1 MKIFHHYNTKAT
13 PHHKKDRIEK
23 HFKKRKLI
31 MSTTLSYYL
40 DRISKYAGLSSAFL
54 VVVLSLLV
62 AYDTVMR
69 YLFSEGS
76 IALQEIEWHLFDVI
90 FLLGLTYALKHDK
103 HVRVDIFFER
113 YSTES
118 RAIVQIFSMLLLVI
132 PFSLVFLMDALTM
145 LIQSYVQNEISS
157 DPGGLTHRY
166 IIKGVLVLSFI
177 LLVLQ
182 ALSEILKAFQKLE
195 NHKRFLRFLSVV
207 IIVGVLI
214 YTADHYDMAY
224 WLDPVL
230 LMFALS
236 LFLLMTGF
244 QVAFVFAG
252 VALLFA
258 MIDNDVGL
266 ATLEMQPYRTYG
278 IMGNTTLM
286 AVPLFIFMGLILE
299 KSKMAEGLL
308 ISMGRLFGSVRGGLA
323 ISVVLVGA
331 ILAASTGI
339 VGASVVMMS
348 LIALPLM
355 LKHNYSPALASG
367 SIAASGTL
375 GQLIPPS
382 IVLIILGDQ
391 MHLSVGDLFRAA
403 VVPGLLLITLYVIYI
418 LFISTINKD
427 VAPAITSEDA
437 YSSVLKEAFREII
450 PPLLL
455 IGVVLGS
462 IFAGIASPSES
473 AAIGVLGAML
483 LAWSKRN
490 FSYEMVRYAA
500 IETVKLTAMIFM
512 ILIGATAFSL
522 VFNEL
527 GGGDMAMEFFSGDV
541 GEKWMFIFIAMLVIF
556 LLGFFIDFIEIA
568 FVVVPI
574 LVPIV
579 ASFGIDPIWFAILI
593 AMNLQASF
601 LTPPF
606 GFALFYLKGAAGDK
620 VSTEAIYK
628 GVIPFIGLQLLALLI
643 IIAYPDLIYLFGK

>member
-1 MKIFHHYNTKAT
+1 MHANV
-13 PHHKKDRIEK
+13 
-23 HFKKRKLI
+23 
-31 MSTTLSYYL
+31 SYFL
-40 DRISKYAGLSSAFL
+40 DTISKYAGVIAAFL
-54 VVVLSLLV
+54 VVFLSFLV
-62 AYDTVMR
+62 VYDAVMR
-69 YLFSEGS
+69 YLFSAGS

-113 YSTES
+113 YNKET
-118 RAIVQIFSMLLLVI
+118 RAIVQIFSMTLLVV
-132 PFSLVFLMDALTM
+132 PFSVVFLADSIEM
-145 LIQSYVQNEISS
+145 LIQSYVQHEISS

-177 LLVLQ
+177 LLMIQ
-182 ALSEILKAFQKLE
+182 ALSEILKAFAKLE
-195 NHKRFLRFLSVV
+195 STRNFLRLFAV
-207 IIVGVLI
+207 IIIAGILI
-214 YTADHYDMAY
+214 YTADYYDIAY
-224 WLDPVL
+224 WFDPVL
-230 LMFALS
+230 LMFALT
-236 LFLLMTGF
+236 LFLLMAGF

-258 MIDNDVGL
+258 LIDNDLGL
-266 ATLEMQPYRTYG
+266 ATLEMLPYRTYG
-278 IMGNTTLM
+278 IMENNTLM
-286 AVPLFIFMGLILE
+286 AVPLFVFMGLILE

-308 ISMGRLFGSVRGGLA
+308 LSMGKLFGSIRGGLA

-355 LKHNYSPALASG
+355 LKHHYSPALVSG

-382 IVLIILGDQ
+382 IILIILGDQ

-403 VVPGLLLITLYVIYI
+403 VIPGLLLIVLYIIYI
-418 LFISTINKD
+418 LAIAYIKKD
-427 VAPAITSEDA
+427 VAPAITVNES
-437 YSSVLKEAFREII
+437 YGNVLKEALKEIM
-450 PPLLL
+450 PPLFL

-483 LAWSKRN
+483 LAWDKRN
-490 FSYEMVRYAA
+490 FSYEMIRYAA

-527 GGGDMAMEFFSGDV
+527 GGGDMAMEFFAGEM

-574 LVPIV
+574 LVPVV
-579 ASFGIDPIWFAILI
+579 ASFGIDPVWFAILI

-620 VSTEAIYK
+620 VSTGVIYK
-628 GVIPFIGLQLLALLI
+628 GVLPFIGLQLLALI
-643 IIAYPDLIYLFGK
+643 IIIIYPDLIYLFGK

>member
-1 MKIFHHYNTKAT
+1 MKRISMNT
-13 PHHKKDRIEK
+13 
-23 HFKKRKLI
+23 HF
-31 MSTTLSYYL
+31 SYYL
-40 DRISKYAGLSSAFL
+40 DGISKFAGYIAALL
-54 VVVLSLLV
+54 VVILSLLV
-62 AYDTVMR
+62 AYDAGMR

-76 IALQEIEWHLFDVI
+76 IALQEIEWHLFDMI

-113 YSTES
+113 YSSDT
-118 RAIVQIFSMLLLVI
+118 RAIVQILSMLLLVI
-132 PFSLVFLMDALTM
+132 PFSLIFLNDAIDMTY
-145 LIQSYVQNEISS
+145 QSFMQHEISS
-157 DPGGLTHRY
+157 DPGGLTQRWL
-166 IIKGVLVLSFI
+166 IKAMLAFAFVL
-177 LLVLQ
+177 LLLQ
-182 ALSEILKAFQKLE
+182 ALSEILKAYDRLE
-195 NHKRFLRFLSVV
+195 HKTALVKALVV
-207 IIVGVLI
+207 VALLGGLVYL
-214 YTADHYDMAY
+214 AWFNRMAF
-224 WLDPVL
+224 WFDPVF
-230 LMFALS
+230 LMFALA
-236 LFLLMTGF
+236 LVLLMAGF

-252 VALLFA
+252 VALFFA
-258 MIDNDVGL
+258 LITDEVGL
-266 ATLEMQPYRTYG
+266 HVLEMLPYRTYG
-278 IMGNTTLM
+278 IMGNVTLM

-308 ISMGRLFGSVRGGLA
+308 LSMGKLFGQVRGGLA
-323 ISVVLVGA
+323 ISVILVGA

-355 LKHNYSPALASG
+355 LKHQYSPALASG

-403 VVPGLLLITLYVIYI
+403 VVPGLLLIILYVIYI
-418 LFISTINKD
+418 LVVAHFNKEL
-427 VAPAITSEDA
+427 APAIVSDEP
-437 YSSVLKEAFREII
+437 YSDIAKEALKAII

-455 IGVVLGS
+455 IAVVLGS
-462 IFAGIASPSES
+462 IFMGIASPSES
-473 AAIGVLGAML
+473 AAIGVLGAGV
-483 LAWSKRN
+483 LAVFNRT
-490 FSYEMVRYAA
+490 FSLELIRYAA

-522 VFNEL
+522 VFGEL
-527 GGGDMAMEFFSGDV
+527 GGGDMAMEFFAGDI
-541 GEKWMFIFIAMLVIF
+541 GDKWMFILIAMLVIF
-556 LLGFFIDFIEIA
+556 ILGFFIDFIEIA

-579 ASFGIDPIWFAILI
+579 ASFGIDPVWFAILI

-620 VSTEAIYK
+620 VSTGAIYK
-628 GVIPFIGLQLLALLI
+628 GVVPFILLQVLALGI
-643 IIAYPDLIYLFGK
+643 IVMFPDLIYLFGK

>member
-1 MKIFHHYNTKAT
+1 MQETQI
-13 PHHKKDRIEK
+13 
-23 HFKKRKLI
+23 
-31 MSTTLSYYL
+31 SYYL
-40 DRISKYAGLSSAFL
+40 DRISKYAGYLASVL
-54 VVVLSLLV
+54 VVILSLLV
-62 AYDTVMR
+62 AYDAGMR
-69 YLFSEGS
+69 YLFSAGS

-90 FLLGLTYALKHDK
+90 FLLGLSYALKHDK

-113 YSTES
+113 YSQNT
-118 RAIVQIFSMLLLVI
+118 RMIVQILSMLLLVL
-132 PFSLVFLMDALTM
+132 PFSLLFLNDALDMTM
-145 LIQSYVQNEISS
+145 QSYLQDEVSS
-157 DPGGLTHRY
+157 DPGGLTHRWL
-166 IIKGVLVLSFI
+166 IKAMLVLSFVLLI
-177 LLVLQ
+177 LQ
-182 ALSEILKAFQKLE
+182 SLSEILKAYHRIEKKIVLWRTLRIVLLLGTLVYVAWYNRLE
-195 NHKRFLRFLSVV
+195 FWF
-207 IIVGVLI
+207 
-214 YTADHYDMAY
+214 
-224 WLDPVL
+224 DPVFLMFSLALIL
-230 LMFALS
+230 LMA
-236 LFLLMTGF
+236 GF

-258 MIDNDVGL
+258 LIADEVGL
-266 ATLEMQPYRTYG
+266 GVFEMLPYRTYG
-278 IMGNTTLM
+278 IMGNITLM
-286 AVPLFIFMGLILE
+286 AIPLFIFMGLILE
-299 KSKMAEGLL
+299 KSKMAEKLL
-308 ISMGRLFGSVRGGLA
+308 ISMGQLFGQIRGGLA

-355 LKHNYSPALASG
+355 LKHKYSPALASG

-403 VVPGLLLITLYVIYI
+403 VVPGLLLIVLYI
-418 LFISTINKD
+418 LYILMVSYFNKEI
-427 VAPAITSEDA
+427 APAIVSDEP
-437 YSSVLKEAFREII
+437 YGNVVKEALKAIL

-455 IGVVLGS
+455 IGAVLGS
-462 IFAGIASPSES
+462 IFAGIASPTES
-473 AAIGVLGAML
+473 ASIGVLGAMV
-483 LAWSKRN
+483 LAAYN
-490 FSYEMVRYAA
+490 GAFSFELIRYAS
-500 IETVKLTAMIFM
+500 IETVKLTSMIFM

-527 GGGDMAMEFFSGDV
+527 GGGDMALEFFAGDL
-541 GEKWMFIFIAMLVIF
+541 GDKWTFILIAMLVIF

-620 VSTEAIYK
+620 VSTRAIYK
-628 GVIPFIGLQLLALLI
+628 GVIPFILLQVLALGI
-643 IIAYPDLIYLFGK
+643 IVLFPEMIYLFGK

>member
-1 MKIFHHYNTKAT
+1 M
-13 PHHKKDRIEK
+13 
-23 HFKKRKLI
+23 KKRTIAMTAQLF
-31 MSTTLSYYL
+31 YYL
-40 DRISKYAGLSSAFL
+40 DRISKYAGFMAAFL

-62 AYDTVMR
+62 AYDAVMR
-69 YLFSEGS
+69 YLFSSGS
-76 IALQEIEWHLFDVI
+76 IALQEVEWHLFDVV

-113 YSTES
+113 YSKES
-118 RAIVQIFSMLLLVI
+118 RAIVQILSMLLLVI
-132 PFSLVFLMDALTM
+132 PFSLVFLSDSIDMLT
-145 LIQSYVQNEISS
+145 QSYLQNEISS

-166 IIKGVLVLSFI
+166 LIKGVLVLSFI
-177 LLVLQ
+177 LLIIQ
-182 ALSEILKAFQKLE
+182 ALSEVFKALQRLKSKITL
-195 NHKRFLRFLSVV
+195 LCVLG
-207 IIVGVLI
+207 IVSLLGGLV
-214 YTADHYDMAY
+214 YTANHYDMAY
-224 WLDPVL
+224 WFDPVL
-230 LMFALS
+230 LMFALT
-236 LFLLMTGF
+236 LFLLMAGF

-258 MIDNDVGL
+258 AISNEVGL
-266 ATLEMQPYRTYG
+266 STLEMLPYRTYG
-278 IMGNTTLM
+278 IMGNATLL

-308 ISMGRLFGSVRGGLA
+308 LSMGKLFGSIRGGLA

-403 VVPGLLLITLYVIYI
+403 VVPGLLLIVLYVIYI
-418 LFISTINKD
+418 LIISYINKD
-427 VAPAITSEDA
+427 IAPAIVSDEA
-437 YSSVLKEAFREII
+437 YGTVLKEAVKEII

-483 LAWSKRN
+483 LALSKRN
-490 FSYEMVRYAA
+490 FSYEMLRYAA

-527 GGGDMAMEFFSGDV
+527 GGGDMAMEFFSSDGGLGDM
-541 GEKWMFIFIAMLVIF
+541 GDKWMFILIAMLVIF

-568 FVVVPI
+568 FVFVPI

-579 ASFGIDPIWFAILI
+579 ASFGIDPVWFAILI

-620 VSTEAIYK
+620 VSTGAIYK

-643 IIAYPDLIYLFGK
+643 IIFYPDLIYLFGK

>member
-1 MKIFHHYNTKAT
+1 MNVQF
-13 PHHKKDRIEK
+13 
-23 HFKKRKLI
+23 
-31 MSTTLSYYL
+31 SYYL
-40 DRISKYAGLSSAFL
+40 DHISKYAGIIAAFL

-62 AYDTVMR
+62 AYDAMMR
-69 YLFSEGS
+69 YLFAAGS
-76 IALQEIEWHLFDVI
+76 IALQEIEWHLFDII

-113 YSTES
+113 YSKNAK
-118 RAIVQIFSMLLLVI
+118 AIVQILAMLFLVI
-132 PFSLVFLMDALTM
+132 PFSLLFLSDSIDMF
-145 LIQSYVQNEISS
+145 IQSYLQNEISS

-177 LLVLQ
+177 LLIIQ
-182 ALSEILKAFQKLE
+182 ALSEILKAYQRMESK
-195 NHKRFLRFLSVV
+195 KTFLQVLSVV
-207 IIVGVLI
+207 TLLGILV

-224 WLDPVL
+224 WVDPIL
-230 LMFALS
+230 LMFALT

-244 QVAFVFAG
+244 HVAFVFAG

-258 MIDNDVGL
+258 AIDHDVGL
-266 ATLEMQPYRTYG
+266 STLEMLPYRTYG
-278 IMGNTTLM
+278 IMGNATLM

-308 ISMGRLFGSVRGGLA
+308 LSMGKLFGSVRGGLA

-382 IVLIILGDQ
+382 IILIILGDQ

-403 VVPGLLLITLYVIYI
+403 VVPGLLLIVLYVVYI
-418 LFISTINKD
+418 LVISYINKEI
-427 VAPAITSEDA
+427 APAIVSDEPYGD
-437 YSSVLKEAFREII
+437 VLKGAIKEII

-473 AAIGVLGAML
+473 AAIGVLGAAL
-483 LAWSKRN
+483 LAMSKRT

-527 GGGDMAMEFFSGDV
+527 GGGDMALEFFAGDM
-541 GEKWMFIFIAMLVIF
+541 GDQWMFIFIAMLVIF

-620 VSTEAIYK
+620 VSTGAIYK
-628 GVIPFIGLQLLALLI
+628 GVIPFIGLQITALLI
-643 IIAYPDLIYLFGK
+643 IIFYPDMIYLFGK